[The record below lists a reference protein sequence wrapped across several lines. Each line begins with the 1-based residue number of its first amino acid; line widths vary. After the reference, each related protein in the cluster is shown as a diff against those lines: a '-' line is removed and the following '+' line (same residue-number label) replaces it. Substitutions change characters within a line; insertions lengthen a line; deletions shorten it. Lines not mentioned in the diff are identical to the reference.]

1 MAVMTQISNV
11 PMQAV
16 RQIVDSEKLCQ
27 IIDVPASM
35 RYSQVEI
42 IVLPVP
48 NYSEEEYCSKDFA
61 NAIKE
66 LQRDSAIN
74 GNSDMTLEEINS
86 VIALSRKERAA
97 KKALK

>member
-1 MAVMTQISNV
+1 M
-11 PMQAV
+11 
-16 RQIVDSEKLCQ
+16 
-27 IIDVPASM
+27 
-35 RYSQVEI
+35 
-42 IVLPVP
+42 P
-48 NYSEEEYCSKDFA
+48 NYSAEECCCNDFA

-97 KKALK
+97 KKSLFFGIS